1 MDSKTSSNRRVKVER
16 RTAELGPPESV
27 EDRRQQAERRHP
39 QVEHVDFDEHVE
51 MTPAVPELTVG

>member
-27 EDRRQQAERRHP
+27 EDRRRHP
-39 QVEHVDFDEHVE
+39 QVEHAEFDEHVE
-51 MTPAVPELTVG
+51 MTPAIPELTVG